1 MIEYTHKNYQ
11 PITRILSKAF
21 LRPEELPEYCI
32 ARLIVGQD
40 FRLWPGDILSTPY
53 YRLRTGQAD
62 WTMPGCGIL
71 PSGLDAPLRYW
82 VTPWAEKPRLPIGR
96 YERWLRRWRMG
107 GLLRNFTRM
116 IRAMKEQGWVGP
128 PATGILLV
136 DNEQDRD
143 LFILT
148 DGHHRLGAACALFG
162 TECNIPVC
170 TPQSCIFD
178 WKQTRRAGRGRFSE
192 ADTRRIWDHVWG
204 WVDGKA

>member
-1 MIEYTHKNYQ
+1 MIGYTHKHYQ
-11 PITRILSKAF
+11 PITRMVSKAF
-21 LRPEELPEYCI
+21 LRPEELPEKFI
-32 ARLIVGQD
+32 AWLFLTGHCVRPDSLRL
-40 FRLWPGDILSTPY
+40 TYY
-53 YRLRTGQAD
+53 YRLRAGLAD
-62 WTMPGCGIL
+62 WTAPGCGVL
-71 PSGLDAPLRYW
+71 PQGLDAPLRYW

-162 TECNIPVC
+162 TECNIPVY

-178 WKQTRRAGRGRFSE
+178 WKRTRRAGRGRFSE
-192 ADTRRIWDHVWG
+192 ADTRRIWNHVWSR
-204 WVDGKA
+204 VDGEA